1 MDMIVDD
8 ILQVASVQKFLSEV
22 ENELIQQEQ
31 VDVPLSHYF
40 SKDVYAREMNPKKGT
55 LLVGKIH
62 KYANLNILSQGEVS
76 ILSIDGC
83 MRVKAP
89 YTFVGSPGAKR
100 LFYVHEDAVWTVI
113 HGTPEK
119 DIEKIEDYFI
129 AKNYKEIDEGLECL
143 G

>member
-1 MDMIVDD
+1 MIVDD